1 MTASNDADQIR
12 LLVAAQHPFR
22 LDDLGLGLDG
32 HAPAVQAHLVR
43 PPDAVERALG
53 DVEPDVV
60 MIDTGYTDGTAY
72 ELIARVL
79 ECAPGVGV
87 LALTPSHP
95 TPEQVAL
102 AARAGAAGFVTT
114 ASTPEQVADAVT
126 AAGQG
131 RTWFPQED
139 LRGVLADVADDLDVT
154 HAERR
159 ARMTGI
165 LIGLIPLT
173 GLVAALLSY
182 LWRKY
187 LGQIGVRPVD
197 LAIDPAS
204 RVVDAIST
212 FSLVLGVFGPLLL
225 VSNWL
230 DLLRGSSID
239 RGPVAWLLERGPLAQ
254 LVMSLAVLA
263 STVFLSIGPD
273 LLLVAIIGPIMT
285 ISIVARA
292 ADLND
297 ELPSILR
304 IEHIRP
310 MRLLT
315 VLGFALL
322 VLLAALGAESLF
334 VGPDLGTRGAGGYIA
349 PKILGFK
356 AQPVRAF
363 DITSDSEPR
372 EMLYLGGNAD
382 LYVLV
387 DPCND
392 QEVEMVPVSTRRLV
406 VIDEITCADDTTAE
420 N

>member
-1 MTASNDADQIR
+1 VTTTSDTDRVR
-12 LLVAAQHPFR
+12 LLLVAQHPFR
-22 LDDLGLGLDG
+22 LDDLGLDG
-32 HAPAVQAHLVR
+32 DAPAFQTRLVR
-43 PPDAVERALG
+43 RPDTVERALL
-53 DVEPDVV
+53 DDEPDVV
-60 MIDTGYTDGTAY
+60 MIDTGFADGASY
-72 ELIARVL
+72 EVMARVL
-79 ECAPGVGV
+79 ELAPGIGV

-95 TPEQVAL
+95 SPEQVAL
-102 AARAGAAGFVTT
+102 AARAGAAGFVTLD
-114 ASTPEQVADAVT
+114 SSPEQVVEAVT
-126 AAGQG
+126 AAEQG

-139 LRGVLADVADDLDVT
+139 LRNILADVADDLDLT

-159 ARMTGI
+159 SRMTGI

-197 LAIDPAS
+197 LAIDPTS

-230 DLLRGSSID
+230 ALLRGSRVD
-239 RGPVAWLLERGPLAQ
+239 RGPVAWLLDRRRLAQ
-254 LVMSLAVLA
+254 LTVSVAVLA
-263 STVFLSIGPD
+263 ITLFLSIGPD
-273 LLLVAIIGPIMT
+273 LMLVVVIGPIMT
-285 ISIVARA
+285 VSIVARA

-310 MRLLT
+310 MRLLIVT
-315 VLGFALL
+315 GSALMII
-322 VLLAALGAESLF
+322 LAALAAEALF
-334 VGPDLGTRGAGGYIA
+334 VGPDLGNRGAGGYIA
-349 PKILGFK
+349 PKLLGFR

-363 DITSDSEPR
+363 DLTVDSEPR
-372 EMLYLGGNAD
+372 EVLYLGGNAD

-387 DPCND
+387 DPCD
-392 QEVEMVPVSTRRLV
+392 DLEVEMVPVSTRRLV
-406 VIDEITCADDTTAE
+406 VIDEITCVDDTTAE

>member
-1 MTASNDADQIR
+1 MR
-12 LLVAAQHPFR
+12 LLVAAQRPFR
-22 LDDLGLGLDG
+22 LEDLYLDG
-32 HAPAVQAHLVR
+32 DASDVQAQLVR
-43 PPDAVERALG
+43 RPDAVERAIG
-53 DVEPDVV
+53 DAVPDVLMV
-60 MIDTGYTDGTAY
+60 DIGFPEGTAY
-72 ELIARVL
+72 DLIARVL
-79 ECAPGVGV
+79 DCTPGLGV

-95 TPEQVAL
+95 TSEQVAL
-102 AARAGAAGFVTT
+102 AARAGAAGFVTMD
-114 ASTPEQVADAVT
+114 STPEQVADAVT
-126 AAGQG
+126 AAGRG

-139 LRGVLADVADDLDVT
+139 LRNVLADVADDLDVM

-159 ARMTGI
+159 SRMTAI

-204 RVVDAIST
+204 RVVDAISS

-230 DLLRGSSID
+230 DLLRESSID
-239 RGPVAWLLERGPLAQ
+239 RGPVAWLLERGPLAR
-254 LVMSLAVLA
+254 LVMSIGVLA
-263 STVFLSIGPD
+263 TTVFLSIGPD
-273 LLLVAIIGPIMT
+273 LLLVVIIGPIMT

-304 IEHIRP
+304 IENIRP

-315 VLGFALL
+315 VLGFALV

-334 VGPDLGTRGAGGYIA
+334 VGPDLGNRGAGGYIA

-372 EMLYLGGNAD
+372 EVLYLGGNAD

-406 VIDEITCADDTTAE
+406 VIDEITCADDATGE
-420 N
+420 E

>member
-1 MTASNDADQIR
+1 MTTASDTDPVR

-22 LDDLGLGLDG
+22 LDDLGLDG
-32 HAPAVQAHLVR
+32 HAPAVQAQLVR
-43 PPDAVERALG
+43 RLEAIERTVL

-60 MIDTGYTDGTAY
+60 MIDTGFADGAAY
-72 ELIARVL
+72 EVIARVL
-79 ECAPGVGV
+79 EVAPDVGV
-87 LALTPSHP
+87 LALTPSRP
-95 TPEQVAL
+95 SPEQVAL
-102 AARAGAAGFVTT
+102 AARAGAAGFITMDSSPGQ
-114 ASTPEQVADAVT
+114 ALEAVT
-126 AAGQG
+126 AAAQG
-131 RTWFPQED
+131 RTWFPQEE
-139 LRGVLADVADDLDVT
+139 LRNVLADVADDLDMT

-159 ARMTGI
+159 SRMTGI

-197 LAIDPAS
+197 LAIDPTS

-230 DLLRGSSID
+230 ALLRGSNID
-239 RGPVAWLLERGPLAQ
+239 RGPVAWLLDRRQLAQ
-254 LVMSLAVLA
+254 LVVSVAVLA
-263 STVFLSIGPD
+263 ITLFLSIGPD
-273 LLLVAIIGPIMT
+273 LMLVVVIGPIVT

-310 MRLLT
+310 VRLLIVT
-315 VLGFALL
+315 GSALM
-322 VLLAALGAESLF
+322 VLLAALAGEALF
-334 VGPDLGTRGAGGYIA
+334 VGPDLGNSGAGGYIA
-349 PKILGFK
+349 PKLLGFR
-356 AQPVRAF
+356 ATPVRAF
-363 DITSDSEPR
+363 DLTVDSEPR
-372 EMLYLGGNAD
+372 EVLYLGGNAD

>member
-1 MTASNDADQIR
+1 MTTSNDADPLR
-12 LLVAAQHPFR
+12 LLVAAPHPFR
-22 LDDLGLGLDG
+22 LDDLGLDS

-43 PPDAVERALG
+43 RPDAIERAVV
-53 DVEPDVV
+53 DIAPDVV
-60 MIDTGYTDGTAY
+60 MIDTSFAGSAAY
-72 ELIARVL
+72 ELIERVL
-79 ECAPGVGV
+79 VLAPVVGV

-102 AARAGAAGFVTT
+102 AARAGAAGFIPLD
-114 ASTPEQVADAVT
+114 SSPEQFVDALT
-126 AAGQG
+126 AAKQG

-139 LRGVLADVADDLDVT
+139 LRSVLADVADDLDVT

-159 ARMTGI
+159 SRMTGI
-165 LIGLIPLT
+165 MIGLIPLT

-197 LAIDPAS
+197 LAIDPTS

-212 FSLVLGVFGPLLL
+212 FSLVLGAFGPLLL

-239 RGPVAWLLERGPLAQ
+239 RGPVAWLFEHRQLAQ
-254 LVMSLAVLA
+254 LVMSVAVLA
-263 STVFLSIGPD
+263 VTLFLSIGPD
-273 LLLVAIIGPIMT
+273 LTLVVIIGPIMT
-285 ISIVARA
+285 ISIVAKA
-292 ADLND
+292 ADLNG
-297 ELPSILR
+297 ELPPFLR

-310 MRLLT
+310 MRLLMVT
-315 VLGFALL
+315 GSALVIL
-322 VLLAALGAESLF
+322 LTALAAEALF
-334 VGPDLGTRGAGGYIA
+334 VGPDLGSRGAGGYIA

-363 DITSDSEPR
+363 DLTSESEPR
-372 EMLYLGGNAD
+372 EVLYLGGNAD

-387 DPCND
+387 DPCNN

-406 VIDEITCADDTTAE
+406 VIDEITCPGQG
-420 N
+420 

>member
-1 MTASNDADQIR
+1 VR

-22 LDDLGLGLDG
+22 LDDLGLDG
-32 HAPAVQAHLVR
+32 HAPAVQTQLVR
-43 PPDAVERALG
+43 RLDTVEEAVLDG
-53 DVEPDVV
+53 EPDVV
-60 MIDTGYTDGTAY
+60 IIDTSFANGAAY
-72 ELIARVL
+72 EVIARVL
-79 ECAPGVGV
+79 ELAPGIGV

-95 TPEQVAL
+95 SPHQVAL
-102 AARAGAAGFVTT
+102 AARAGAAGFVTLD
-114 ASTPEQVADAVT
+114 SSPEQVVEAVT
-126 AAGQG
+126 AAKRG

-139 LRGVLADVADDLDVT
+139 LRNVLADVADELDVT

-159 ARMTGI
+159 SRMTGI

-197 LAIDPAS
+197 LAIDPTS

-212 FSLVLGVFGPLLL
+212 FSLVLGVFAPLLL

-230 DLLRGSSID
+230 ALLRGSSID
-239 RGPVAWLLERGPLAQ
+239 RGPVAWLLDRRRLAQ
-254 LVMSLAVLA
+254 LVVSLAVLA
-263 STVFLSIGPD
+263 ITLFLSIGPD
-273 LLLVAIIGPIMT
+273 LMLVVVIGPIMT

-310 MRLLT
+310 MRLLMVT
-315 VLGFALL
+315 GSALMI
-322 VLLAALGAESLF
+322 LLAALAAEALF
-334 VGPDLGTRGAGGYIA
+334 VGPDLGNRGAGGYIA
-349 PKILGFK
+349 PKLLGFR

-363 DITSDSEPR
+363 DLTVDSEPR
-372 EMLYLGGNAD
+372 ELLYLGGNAD

-392 QEVEMVPVSTRRLV
+392 REVEMVPVSTRRLV
-406 VIDEITCADDTTAE
+406 VIDEITCVDDTTAE
-420 N
+420 D

>member
-1 MTASNDADQIR
+1 
-12 LLVAAQHPFR
+12 
-22 LDDLGLGLDG
+22 
-32 HAPAVQAHLVR
+32 
-43 PPDAVERALG
+43 
-53 DVEPDVV
+53 
-60 MIDTGYTDGTAY
+60 
-72 ELIARVL
+72 
-79 ECAPGVGV
+79 
-87 LALTPSHP
+87 
-95 TPEQVAL
+95 
-102 AARAGAAGFVTT
+102 
-114 ASTPEQVADAVT
+114 
-126 AAGQG
+126 
-131 RTWFPQED
+131 
-139 LRGVLADVADDLDVT
+139 
-154 HAERR
+154 
-159 ARMTGI
+159 MTGI

-197 LAIDPAS
+197 LAIDPTS

-230 DLLRGSSID
+230 ALLRGSSID
-239 RGPVAWLLERGPLAQ
+239 RGPVAWLLDRRQLAQ
-254 LVMSLAVLA
+254 LAVSVAVLA
-263 STVFLSIGPD
+263 ITFFLSIGPD
-273 LLLVAIIGPIMT
+273 LMLVVVIGPIMT
-285 ISIVARA
+285 VSIVARV

-310 MRLLT
+310 MRLLMVT
-315 VLGFALL
+315 GSALMI
-322 VLLAALGAESLF
+322 LLAALAGEALF
-334 VGPDLGTRGAGGYIA
+334 VGPDFGNRGASGYIA
-349 PKILGFK
+349 PKLLGFR

-363 DITSDSEPR
+363 DLTVDSEPR
-372 EMLYLGGNAD
+372 ELLYLGGNAD

-406 VIDEITCADDTTAE
+406 VIGEITCPNDATAG